1 MPIASNQVAL
11 LASFASQAYNASGP
25 SLPSG
30 WQLLAPASSGAL
42 SGFTYSNGYFEI
54 PTVGPFGT
62 LSIFVAYNS
71 LADQIVI
78 SIRGTDVPADD
89 IASYP
94 ALVGLIGDLTSVVA
108 PLIDAVHSF
117 ASSQGADVYLTGH
130 SLGGG
135 LAEALANANPSAYA
149 GGAFFGSPGSL
160 DFNAGS
166 LSSNF
171 VHITRDF
178 DGVGT
183 LLENDHAAASITIQ
197 DDNFIG
203 ADYLDQ
209 YFAGHSDALYALQLS
224 IIGASGVLPVF
235 GAGSH
240 LIHWLADDDTTS
252 SFADTQGFLATFG
265 GGGNDNFNASTG
277 SNYVRF
283 DGGLGSDIIVG
294 TSFADFL
301 SGSAGID
308 SLSGGG
314 GDDTLFGGS
323 NVDYLEG
330 GDGDDMLVGGTNGD
344 YYSVGIGQG
353 SDTISDA
360 GNAGALDTIRFYSGS
375 TFGAIDFDWFSVD
388 GADLLIQA
396 TDSGGVLVL
405 DVRIENMGSSAGAVE
420 IFNLY
425 ASDGSALT
433 QSWDLV
439 ALWAELSAPTTP
451 PPVVPPE
458 VTPPPDAPG
467 SDTIVLTE
475 GSDSWTGSSADET
488 VWGRGGNDGINAGG
502 GENTI
507 FGGAG
512 NDTLQGGN
520 DNDAIVADDDDTQ
533 DGNDVVFGHGGDD
546 LIVGLDGDDVLA
558 GGAGNDAL
566 FGGDGDDLLDGADSS
581 ASNDLGVDWL
591 DGGSGLDVAILN
603 FSGATMGQTLV
614 ASAMMSAEGHTSS
627 NGTHVR
633 NVEQIDFTG
642 SAGDDV
648 MIMDTPMEGV
658 FVASGGFD
666 RLIVDMSSVTSD
678 VFAWPYNGVSGGG
691 NIGWGTEFGS
701 FNFEHNFAFTGVDSM
716 TYLGS
721 PQRDRVWGTI
731 GDDYLFGGA
740 GDDQLVSMG
749 GTDFVDGGVGID
761 TFTFDFSATSTP
773 EVFVAADAMSATGF
787 TFSNGCHVQNGEN
800 YQLQSGSGDDVA
812 VITQLQGYNAWMA
825 GGGLDHLELDIAYV
839 TQGVTFIGGDGDA
852 PGWTARLY
860 WGTLSNTIYDNELR
874 MNSVESYEVTTGS
887 GNDQLFGASL
897 DDRFVANA
905 GADVIY
911 GRGGDDRLFGGS
923 GDDNLNGEA
932 GDDYLD
938 GGAGADA
945 MRGGGG
951 NDVYIVADAGDSF
964 IEAANEGVDTLIS
977 AFTQTL
983 SMNFE
988 NLTLSGL
995 AAING
1000 TGNGSNNVLIGNGA
1014 ANILI
1019 GDAGADTLDGGAGAD
1034 TMSGGLDNDTYY
1046 ADNAGD
1052 LVTESAGQGSD
1063 TVHSTLAAYTLTAN
1077 VENLILD
1084 AGALNGT
1091 GNGLNNTLTGNSGVN
1106 TLSGGD
1112 GNDTLNGGLGVDT
1125 VSGGAGADIFIYAL
1139 GDGNGAMDGGD
1150 GADTLNLSDG
1160 AAGAILNATWNG
1172 AALTLL
1178 AGNTLVSIE
1187 TINANLGGGVDWLI
1201 YSSTDAVSVNLSTG
1215 AASGFASVA
1224 GIERVIGGSGNDTL
1238 TGDGADNRLDGSA
1251 GDDTLAGGGGID
1263 TLIGGDGADVISGGL
1278 GNDSIQAGAGNDTI
1292 NWALG
1297 ENRDTI
1303 DGGADFDT
1311 FNATGSASAD
1321 LGNVT
1326 WNGSS
1331 LTALM
1336 DNGLANIEAIDL
1348 DLGGGVDWLIY
1359 NASAAAIVNLAT
1371 NSASGFA
1378 SVSNIEKVIGG
1389 SGNDNL
1395 TGDGLDNR
1403 LDGLAGNDTLD
1414 GGAGSDAVLGG
1425 DGADVIYASAGNDA
1439 LQGQNGAD
1447 TFIWTAADGR
1457 DTFNGGADTD
1467 TVNLTGSAVAD
1478 VADTNWN
1485 GSTITGLL
1493 NNALVDI
1500 ETVNLDLGDG
1510 GAGGDWLRYNTS
1522 SGVSVDLG
1530 AGTATGFASI
1540 TGVENLI
1547 GGTGA
1552 DSLIGDGGVNKING
1566 NNGDDIITGAGGNDN
1581 LTGGAGSD
1589 TFVYAAGCGNDTI
1602 NDFDAWDVGGQDFL
1616 DVSAFGI
1623 NAGNF
1628 AARVAIIDTG
1638 ADTVI
1643 RIDNTYFIT
1652 LKNVTG
1658 DGDNSIS
1665 DTDFIFGP

>member
-54 PTVGPFGT
+54 PTVGPFGA

-183 LLENDHAAASITIQ
+183 LLENDHAAASIAIQ

-301 SGSAGID
+301 GGSAGID

-330 GDGDDMLVGGTNGD
+330 GDGDDILVGGTNGD
-344 YYSVGIGQG
+344 YYSVGLGQG

-360 GNAGALDTIRFYSGS
+360 GNAGALDTIRFYSG
-375 TFGAIDFDWFSVD
+375 GAFSVIDFSWFSVAPN
-388 GADLLIQA
+388 GADLLVRA
-396 TDSGGVLVL
+396 YDGLGALVL
-405 DVRIENMGSSAGAVE
+405 DLTIQDMGSNAGSIE
-420 IFNLY
+420 LFNLY
-425 ASDGSALT
+425 AGDGATLT
-433 QSWDLV
+433 QSWDLANV
-439 ALWAELSAPTTP
+439 WAQLAQPAP
-451 PPVVPPE
+451 PPPPTSVPP
-458 VTPPPDAPG
+458 PPPPPSTPSETEIVLTGGDDSWSGVSASEEVWALAGSDNVTTGQGNDTVWGGDG
-467 SDTIVLTE
+467 SDTLSGGDGVDVLIGDDNATQE
-475 GSDSWTGSSADET
+475 
-488 VWGRGGNDGINAGG
+488 GNDHLNGDAGDDLLS
-502 GENTI
+502 GEAGNDSLV
-507 FGGAG
+507 GAVG
-512 NDTLQGGN
+512 NDTL
-520 DNDAIVADDDDTQ
+520 
-533 DGNDVVFGHGGDD
+533 
-546 LIVGLDGDDVLA
+546 L
-558 GGAGNDAL
+558 GGAGDDHIDAGDGVDWVDGGAGSDTAYVNLSAETDDMTFLASLAASATGFTFQNGDHVRNMEAVVLTLGEGDDTVFLDVATRDYSYTFTGGAGFDRLIFDATGAVEIVSMVPMFNWIGIGLAGSTHFIGFSGFEAYTAYGAPGQDSFHGGAFDDHFWGNAGADSLIGYGGEDEL
-566 FGGDGDDLLDGADSS
+566 FGGDGDDWLQPGAGIDM
-581 ASNDLGVDWL
+581 V
-591 DGGSGLDVAILN
+591 DGGAGRDQLSYRESSDAVIVDLLA
-603 FSGATMGQTLV
+603 
-614 ASAMMSAEGHTSS
+614 HT
-627 NGTHVR
+627 
-633 NVEQIDFTG
+633 
-642 SAGDDV
+642 
-648 MIMDTPMEGV
+648 
-658 FVASGGFD
+658 ASGGDAEGDVFISIE
-666 RLIVDMSSVTSD
+666 RLEGSDFSD
-678 VFAWPYNGVSGGG
+678 VLY
-691 NIGWGTEFGS
+691 
-701 FNFEHNFAFTGVDSM
+701 
-716 TYLGS
+716 
-721 PQRDRVWGTI
+721 
-731 GDDYLFGGA
+731 GDDAQNVVHGRD
-740 GDDQLVSMG
+740 GDD
-749 GTDFVDGGVGID
+749 
-761 TFTFDFSATSTP
+761 
-773 EVFVAADAMSATGF
+773 
-787 TFSNGCHVQNGEN
+787 
-800 YQLQSGSGDDVA
+800 
-812 VITQLQGYNAWMA
+812 
-825 GGGLDHLELDIAYV
+825 
-839 TQGVTFIGGDGDA
+839 
-852 PGWTARLY
+852 
-860 WGTLSNTIYDNELR
+860 TL
-874 MNSVESYEVTTGS
+874 
-887 GNDQLFGASL
+887 
-897 DDRFVANA
+897 
-905 GADVIY
+905 Y
-911 GRGGDDRLFGGS
+911 GRGGSDLLTGDLFPS
-923 GDDNLNGEA
+923 DV

-938 GGAGADA
+938 GGAGADTLQ
-945 MRGGGG
+945 GGAG
-951 NDVYIVADAGDSF
+951 N
-964 IEAANEGVDTLIS
+964 
-977 AFTQTL
+977 
-983 SMNFE
+983 
-988 NLTLSGL
+988 
-995 AAING
+995 
-1000 TGNGSNNVLIGNGA
+1000 
-1014 ANILI
+1014 
-1019 GDAGADTLDGGAGAD
+1019 DTLDGGTGAD
-1034 TMSGGLDNDTYY
+1034 GMAGGSDDDTYVV
-1046 ADNAGD
+1046 DNVGD
-1052 LVTESAGQGSD
+1052 VVTEGASEGTDTALSAISYAL
-1063 TVHSTLAAYTLTAN
+1063 VAN
-1077 VENLILD
+1077 VENLILIGSD
-1084 AGALNGT
+1084 NVNGT
-1091 GNGLNNTLTGNSGVN
+1091 GNELNNTITGNAAAN
-1106 TLSGGD
+1106 ALDGGD

-1125 VSGGAGADIFIYAL
+1125 LNGGAGNDTFLYAI
-1139 GDGNGAMDGGD
+1139 GDGNGSMNGGD
-1150 GADTLNLSDG
+1150 GTDTLYVTDG
-1160 AAGAILNATWNG
+1160 AAAGILNATWNG
-1172 AALTLL
+1172 ASLTVLSGNALT
-1178 AGNTLVSIE
+1178 SIE
-1187 TINANLGGGVDWLI
+1187 TITADLGDGVDWLV
-1201 YSSTDAVSVNLSTG
+1201 YAAGSAAVTVNLATN
-1215 AASGFASVA
+1215 AASGFFSISN
-1224 GIERVIGGSGNDTL
+1224 IERVVGGNANDVLSGNGL
-1238 TGDGADNRLDGSA
+1238 DNRLDGGA
-1251 GDDTLAGGGGID
+1251 GDDTLVGGGGID
-1263 TLIGGDGADVISGGL
+1263 TLIGGDGGDVLSGGL
-1278 GNDSIQAGAGNDTI
+1278 SNDSIQAGAGNDAI
-1292 NWALG
+1292 SWSVG
-1297 ENRDTI
+1297 DGRDTV
-1303 DGGADFDT
+1303 DGGADSDT
-1311 FNATGSASAD
+1311 FNATGTANAQ
-1321 LGNVT
+1321 LGNAT
-1326 WNGSS
+1326 WNGAA

-1336 DNGLANIEAIDL
+1336 DNGLTNIEAINL

-1359 NASAAAIVNLAT
+1359 NATAAVVVNLQLGT
-1371 NSASGFA
+1371 ASGFT
-1378 SVSNIEKVIGG
+1378 SVANIEKVIGG
-1389 SGNDNL
+1389 SGDDTL
-1395 TGDGLDNR
+1395 TGNGLDNR
-1403 LDGLAGNDTLD
+1403 LDGQGGADTLD

-1478 VADTNWN
+1478 VADANWN

-1566 NNGDDIITGAGGNDN
+1566 NIGDDVITGGAGNDN

-1602 NDFDAWDVGGQDFL
+1602 NDFDAWAVGGQDFL

-1638 ADTVI
+1638 ADTVV